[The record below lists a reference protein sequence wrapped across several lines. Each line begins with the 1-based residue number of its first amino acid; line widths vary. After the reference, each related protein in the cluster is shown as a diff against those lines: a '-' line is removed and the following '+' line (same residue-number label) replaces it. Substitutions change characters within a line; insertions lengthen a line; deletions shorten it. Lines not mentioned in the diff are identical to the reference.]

1 MKNCTNIRN
10 LVTDTQPFLE
20 FHEGSLSKQ
29 HAIFKPFSYSSS
41 QSNKLLFPRPK
52 LNFIILPRTL
62 RIILLYLYHLARKRL
77 CWLWFNEIGALLN
90 GSDRL
95 RNEYMNE

>member
-20 FHEGSLSKQ
+20 FHERSLSKQ
-29 HAIFKPFSYSSS
+29 YAIFKPFSYSSS

-52 LNFIILPRTL
+52 LNFIILPWTL
-62 RIILLYLYHLARKRL
+62 RIILLYLPSST
-77 CWLWFNEIGALLN
+77 EEALLTVV
-90 GSDRL
+90 
-95 RNEYMNE
+95 